1 VTLANGTATVTAQ
14 VTDAYGNQS
23 TLASQA
29 VTVAET
35 LPTVTINPIDGND
48 IINNAEAHT
57 TEGVALGGTVTGL
70 AQGRPSTSA
79 SRTAR
84 SPRATRRQSGP
95 AAAGRRRFPRAMR

>member
-1 VTLANGTATVTAQ
+1 
-14 VTDAYGNQS
+14 
-23 TLASQA
+23 
-29 VTVAET
+29 
-35 LPTVTINPIDGND
+35 
-48 IINNAEAHT
+48 
-57 TEGVALGGTVTGL
+57 VALGGTVTGL